1 MNDTLHRT
9 DTLCPNKDVYCPP
22 QIMNWLEFQLV
33 DEQGEPLANMPYRAT
48 NKATCEGCVPEFN
61 GQSDAD
67 GVIRLEDLHPLAVT
81 LLIAADPLAQVL
93 QTRRLRA
100 TRAEPRRPLTGDHTP
115 LYGPQRF
122 GFSPIEERAYAA
134 GHGYQ
139 YLRIGQVCDRLPS
152 FEPPLADPKQP
163 PPYQFPDRTYSG
175 FTIGDEQLDRRHVLE
190 ICPLRAWSLV
200 LHHQAEYSLVNA
212 YNLGLM
218 SVLSYSTKTKE
229 ERGSVTHFF
238 DHQCLDLSRTP
249 EVWDGTSQ
257 PCVVQDVPFD
267 DRYTE
272 AKALDTREADPP
284 EGHTQLFYAI
294 SASQVL
300 VAWRG
305 TEMRFPFADLAT
317 DVTLRPVRPEVQAA
331 CQPSVPCPDLTT
343 QGKVHLGFRDSYK
356 LARRIYAT
364 QLGKTIP
371 NEARNKELFICGH
384 SLGGALGLIQAA
396 ALTDSNPLLYTYGMP
411 RTFTLKAVNTLSDIK
426 HFRHVNDIDTIPTV
440 PPEAELDNHLYN
452 LYGPLG
458 TTLGFAWS
466 VLQLATS
473 PVFKQTDPYC
483 HHGEI
488 ATFLQTEQHT
498 TEARGSSY
506 AAYRSKDG
514 LGAPYYNSITSRLP
528 AQAKLFVIPSLNVEA
543 DEKAKQDQ
551 KDFAK
556 SLSAQSQAA
565 FFPRNR
571 NLKKGSVMG
580 LTRHFM
586 VEYYAYLFHQLLEAI
601 NPARNPKLK
610 LLDDREKFETQ
621 MKKYY
626 ERIPKQ
632 ESEVHEQLLAL
643 QKCVSGTLQVT
654 WQSEGGT
661 EALQRFDAIADP
673 KSVYPKSY
681 G

>member
-22 QIMNWLEFQLV
+22 QILNWIEFQLV
-33 DEQGEPLANMPYRAT
+33 DEQGEQLANIPYRAT

-100 TRAEPRRPLTGDHTP
+100 KRAEPRRPITGDHTP
-115 LYGPQRF
+115 LYGPQRS
-122 GFSPIEERAYAA
+122 GFSPIEDRAHAA
-134 GHGYQ
+134 GHGYH

-152 FEPPLADPKQP
+152 FDPPLADTKQP
-163 PPYQFPDRTYSG
+163 PPYHFPDRTYSG
-175 FTIGDEQLDRRHVLE
+175 FTIGDDQLDRRHVLE

-218 SVLSYSTKTKE
+218 SVLSYSNYAE
-229 ERGSVTHFF
+229 GARGSVTHFF
-238 DHQCLDLSRTP
+238 EEQCLDLSRTP
-249 EVWDGTSQ
+249 EMWDGTSQ
-257 PCVVQDVPFD
+257 PCVVHDVPFG
-267 DRYTE
+267 DRYTV
-272 AKALDTREADPP
+272 AKALDTRRAEPP

-294 SASQVL
+294 NASQVL

-305 TEMRFPFADLAT
+305 TEMGFPFADLVT
-317 DVTLRPVRPEVQAA
+317 DLTLRPVRPEVQAA
-331 CQPSVPCPDLTT
+331 CQPSVPCSDLTP
-343 QGKVHLGFRDSYK
+343 QGKVQLGFRDSYA
-356 LARRIYAT
+356 LARRIYDKDI
-364 QLGKTIP
+364 GETIP
-371 NEARNKELFICGH
+371 DEARVKKLFICGH

-396 ALTDSNPLLYTYGMP
+396 AIKDRNPLLYTYGMP
-411 RTFTLKAVNTLSDIK
+411 RTFTLKAVNSLSEIK
-426 HFRHVNDIDTIPTV
+426 HFRHVNDIDTIPSV

-514 LGAPYYNSITSRLP
+514 LGAPYYNSITSRLS
-528 AQAKLFVIPSLNVEA
+528 AQAKLFVVPSLNVEA
-543 DEKAKQDQ
+543 DQKAQQDQ
-551 KDFAK
+551 KDFTK
-556 SLSAQSQAA
+556 SLSAQSRAA
-565 FFPRNR
+565 FFPPNR

-601 NPARNPKLK
+601 NPERDPVLK
-610 LLDDREKFETQ
+610 LLDDREKFKQQRTDH
-621 MKKYY
+621 KS
-626 ERIPKQ
+626 RIPKQ
-632 ESEVHEQLLAL
+632 EYELHGQLLDL
-643 QKCVSGTLQVT
+643 QDRLSSTLQVT
-654 WQSEGGT
+654 WLSEGGA